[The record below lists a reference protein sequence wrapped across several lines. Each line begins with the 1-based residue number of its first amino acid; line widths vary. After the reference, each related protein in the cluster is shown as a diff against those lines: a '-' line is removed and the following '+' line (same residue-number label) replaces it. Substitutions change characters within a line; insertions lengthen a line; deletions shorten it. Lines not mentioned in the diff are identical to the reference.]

1 MHALFSMVLSM
12 RIFMDSILEFIHYL
26 GFRDTIGYIYPNL
39 QPLTLENLWPQYG
52 RRHGPLGRLP
62 LRKGG

>member
-1 MHALFSMVLSM
+1 
-12 RIFMDSILEFIHYL
+12 MDSIIEFIHNL
-26 GFRDTIGYIYPNL
+26 GFRDTTGYIYPNL
-39 QPLTLENLWPQYG
+39 QPLTLENLWPEYG